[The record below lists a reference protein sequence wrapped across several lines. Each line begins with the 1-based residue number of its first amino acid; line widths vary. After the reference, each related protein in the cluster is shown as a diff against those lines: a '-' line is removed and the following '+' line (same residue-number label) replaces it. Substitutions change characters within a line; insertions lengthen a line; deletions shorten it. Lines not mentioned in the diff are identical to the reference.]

1 MENEDQAW
9 LDYRAR
15 FAGVYDEANYA
26 GSLQSAVMR
35 AGHRLLEKPFKE
47 SDHFAKV
54 LEIGAGTGEH
64 LGFVRH
70 GFDQYVL
77 TDPNEKTLEVARRKL
92 HGRFGEKLQYETH
105 SGEGLRYANN
115 SFDRLIATHVLEHIY
130 QPHLALKEWR
140 RVVRNGGVIS
150 ILIPTDPGIAWR
162 LGRHFGPR
170 KNAIAQ
176 GIAYDYV
183 MAREHVNPCN
193 NLVAMLRHYFPE
205 RTESWWP
212 FAIPS
217 IDLNLFFVC
226 HVVVRKDGNL

>member
-9 LDYRAR
+9 LEYRAR
-15 FAGVYDEANYA
+15 FADVYDESNYA
-26 GSLQSAVMR
+26 SPLQSSVMR
-35 AGHRLLEKPFKE
+35 ASHRLTENNFGE
-47 SDHFAKV
+47 RNHFARV

-77 TDPNEKTLEVARRKL
+77 TDLDAKTLEVAKSKL
-92 HGRFGEKLQYETH
+92 GDKFGNKLQYETQTAEEL
-105 SGEGLRYANN
+105 SYSDN

-140 RVVRNGGVIS
+140 RVVKNSGTLS
-150 ILIPTDPGIAWR
+150 ILIPTDPGVAWR
-162 LGRHFGPR
+162 LGRHLGPR
-170 KNAIAQ
+170 KNAVAQ

-183 MAREHVNPCN
+183 MAREHVNSCN
-193 NLVAMLRHYFPE
+193 NLIALLRHYFPE
-205 RTESWWP
+205 RTEAWWP
-212 FAIPS
+212 LPLPS

-226 HVVVRKDGNL
+226 HAIVKKIED

>member
-15 FAGVYDEANYA
+15 FASVYDEANYA
-26 GSLQSAVMR
+26 GSLQSTVMR
-35 AGHRLLEKPFKE
+35 AGHRLLEKQFNGR
-47 SDHFAKV
+47 DHFAKV

-64 LGFVRH
+64 LGSVRH

-77 TDPNEKTLEVARRKL
+77 TDMDEKTLAVARHKL
-92 HGRFGEKLQYETH
+92 HGRFGEKLIYETQ
-105 SGEGLRYANN
+105 SGEGLNYADN

-140 RVVRNGGVIS
+140 RVVRDGGVIS

-193 NLVAMLRHYFPE
+193 NLIAMLRHYFPE

-217 IDLNLFFVC
+217 IDLNLFFVS